1 MSRDACRRA
10 LMEAYSAADF
20 AIVEGEFSSVD
31 EPSSADGGSLETLCR
46 MLDLPRLII
55 LDAAQ
60 AADCRIPARPDAVDG
75 VLIDGIADYEQFFQ
89 IQTCLEGAWGVPV
102 VGGLAR
108 DEGIRQAL
116 VSLPPGRVVPE
127 NICKALATSFAQF
140 VEPRL
145 LNAIVDRPAL
155 PIASTPAV
163 DFRKPAN
170 GDRPTI
176 AVAYDDAFCGYFP
189 ELLEELE
196 RGGARVVDFSPL
208 HDECV
213 PERADTI
220 WLGCGRT
227 DFHAEALSDNLC
239 MHASLRN
246 FARRGGRIYAE
257 GGGCAY
263 LGRTLKS
270 ADGIVYPMVNLLP
283 LAAERREN
291 GGLPVPV
298 EFTPV
303 GENWLL
309 PECRTLRAYR
319 NRRWKLELLEPIET
333 LHEVDGSPTL
343 VATGN
348 VVGGLMQIHF
358 GAAELL
364 PALLESPCEPA
375 AQSVA
380 TSWPT

>member
-1 MSRDACRRA
+1 
-10 LMEAYSAADF
+10 
-20 AIVEGEFSSVD
+20 
-31 EPSSADGGSLETLCR
+31 
-46 MLDLPRLII
+46 
-55 LDAAQ
+55 
-60 AADCRIPARPDAVDG
+60 
-75 VLIDGIADYEQFFQ
+75 
-89 IQTCLEGAWGVPV
+89 
-102 VGGLAR
+102 
-108 DEGIRQAL
+108 
-116 VSLPPGRVVPE
+116 
-127 NICKALATSFAQF
+127 
-140 VEPRL
+140 
-145 LNAIVDRPAL
+145 
-155 PIASTPAV
+155 
-163 DFRKPAN
+163 
-170 GDRPTI
+170 
-176 AVAYDDAFCGYFP
+176 
-189 ELLEELE
+189 
-196 RGGARVVDFSPL
+196 
-208 HDECV
+208 
-213 PERADTI
+213 
-220 WLGCGRT
+220 
-227 DFHAEALSDNLC
+227 
-239 MHASLRN
+239 
-246 FARRGGRIYAE
+246 
-257 GGGCAY
+257 
-263 LGRTLKS
+263 
-270 ADGIVYPMVNLLP
+270 MVNLLP